1 MVDVRKKREGRERR
15 HERVRRRVVGT
26 PERPR
31 LNVYRSLNHIYAQ
44 LIDDTRGHT
53 LASAST
59 LDPEIRGQLASIS
72 KSEQAALV
80 GAAVAKRALAK
91 GITKVVFDRGG
102 YAYHGR
108 VLRLAQAARE
118 GGLEF

>member
-1 MVDVRKKREGRERR
+1 
-15 HERVRRRVVGT
+15 
-26 PERPR
+26 
-31 LNVYRSLNHIYAQ
+31 
-44 LIDDTRGHT
+44 
-53 LASAST
+53 
-59 LDPEIRGQLASIS
+59 LASIS

>member
-1 MVDVRKKREGRERR
+1 MVDVRKKRAARERR
-15 HERVRRRVVGT
+15 HERVRKNVVGT

-31 LNVYRSLNHIYAQ
+31 LNVYRSLNHIYVQ
-44 LIDDTRGHT
+44 LVDDTRGHT
-53 LASAST
+53 LAAAST
-59 LDPEIRGQLASIS
+59 LDAEIRGQVASLP
-72 KSEQAALV
+72 KGDQAALV
-80 GAAVAKRALAK
+80 GTVVARKALER

-108 VLRLAQAARE
+108 VLRLAEAARK